1 MVDLLGGWFIIMSR
15 ISKQQSSSDEPKKTR
30 RQRRSEM
37 SPEKREFLRNFV
49 GMYDIKT
56 AADLQDAVKDL
67 LGDTIKDMLE
77 EEMNEHLGYEKYK
90 HSDNPD
96 SRNGYKSK
104 EIMSSAGS
112 ITIDVPQDRDSAFEP
127 KVVKK
132 GHYKPAARSAFKNIL
147 SRRSMRGRLP

>member
-1 MVDLLGGWFIIMSR
+1 MARV
-15 ISKQQSSSDEPKKTR
+15 SKQQSSSSDEPKKTR

-37 SPEKREFLRNFV
+37 SPEKARVPPQFRRYV
-49 GMYDIKT
+49 RY
-56 AADLQDAVKDL
+56 QDGRRISKIAVKDI

-104 EIMSSAGS
+104 EIMSKRW
-112 ITIDVPQDRDSAFEP
+112 QH
-127 KVVKK
+127 
-132 GHYKPAARSAFKNIL
+132 HY
-147 SRRSMRGRLP
+147 RRSSGSRLSL

>member
-1 MVDLLGGWFIIMSR
+1 MSR

-112 ITIDVPQDRDSAFEP
+112 ITIDVPQDRDSAEGYQRHRAEDNRHVRTRNDDTQYFR
-127 KVVKK
+127 
-132 GHYKPAARSAFKNIL
+132 HYHGYI
-147 SRRSMRGRLP
+147 RL

>member
-1 MVDLLGGWFIIMSR
+1 MARV
-15 ISKQQSSSDEPKKTR
+15 SKHQSSSDEPKKIR
-30 RQRRSEM
+30 RQRRPEM
-37 SPEKREFLRNFV
+37 STEKRAFLRNFV
-49 GMYDIKT
+49 GMCDIET

-104 EIMSSAGS
+104 EVISSAGS
-112 ITIDVPQDRDSAFEP
+112 ISIDVPQDRDSAFEP

-132 GHYKPAARSAFKNIL
+132 RQKDINAIEQKIIAVYARGRNESVSILVRKNI
-147 SRRSMRGRLP
+147 

>member
-1 MVDLLGGWFIIMSR
+1 MVDLLGGWFIMSR

-132 GHYKPAARSAFKNIL
+132 GHYKPPARSAFKNIL